1 MRIGDWSSDVC
12 SADLLPV
19 AAKLPAPVG
28 IAVADAQRLHLV
40 LVVRIADTAFKV
52 QFLDEGHVRDE
63 RKLQFGI
70 GFLHVILRIDRRSAE
85 RRVGKECVSTCSSR
99 WSPYH

>member
-63 RKLQFGI
+63 RKLPFGI
-70 GFLHVILRIDRRSAE
+70 GFLHVILRIDRSRSRSDE
-85 RRVGKECVSTCSSR
+85 RGVGKECVSTCSSR
-99 WSPYH
+99 W